1 MTRPSVGPVLTQ
13 RRQLIGALGAT
24 ALGAWLGGCA
34 TPPSPPPPLRPIDA
48 AKAPRVGDL
57 WRYEFRSVFRVPA
70 ARLLEVRVL
79 AVGSGNVHDR
89 LATVKEPEVDEHAF
103 DSSLEMV
110 ERPLAVD
117 RSLVQRFLR
126 RLTVF
131 EFSPYLQA
139 FGPLPD
145 EGSVATPTPAF
156 GGPFTGRA
164 RLRGAEQ
171 VNLPAGSFDAVRMDY
186 EVSRP
191 TTVTMRP
198 EVDPAFILATVWYA
212 AAMKRPVRWTVVARA
227 SDRNILVDDTY
238 ELATY
243 RPA

>member
-1 MTRPSVGPVLTQ
+1 MQ
-13 RRQLIGALGAT
+13 RRRVIGALGAGV
-24 ALGAWLGGCA
+24 LGASLGGCA
-34 TPPSPPPPLRPIDA
+34 APPPPPPLRPIDA

-70 ARLLEVRVL
+70 ARLLEVQVL
-79 AVGSGNVHDR
+79 EVGSDNLRDR
-89 LATVKEPEVDEHAF
+89 IATVKEPEVDEHAF

-110 ERPLAVD
+110 ERPLAVE
-117 RSLVQRFLR
+117 RSLVQRLLR

-145 EGSVATPTPAF
+145 EGSVAAPTPAF

-164 RLRGAEQ
+164 RLRGGEQ
-171 VNLPAGSFDAVRMDY
+171 TKVPAGVFDAVRMDY
-186 EVSRP
+186 ELSRP

-198 EVDPAFILATVWYA
+198 EMDPAFILATVWYVA
-212 AAMKRPVRWTVVARA
+212 AVKRPVRWTVVARA
-227 SDRNILVDDTY
+227 GDRNILVDDTY
-238 ELATY
+238 ELSSY

>member
-1 MTRPSVGPVLTQ
+1 MQ
-13 RRQLIGALGAT
+13 RRRLIGALGAG
-24 ALGAWLGGCA
+24 ALGALLGGCA
-34 TPPSPPPPLRPIDA
+34 APPPPPPLRSIDA
-48 AKAPRVGDL
+48 AKTPRVGDL
-57 WRYEFRSVFRVPA
+57 WRYEFRSVFRVPT

-79 AVGSGNVHDR
+79 EVGSDNLRDR
-89 LATVKEPEVDEHAF
+89 VATVNEPEADEHAF
-103 DSSLEMV
+103 DSSLQMV

-117 RSLVQRFLR
+117 RSPVQRFLR

-145 EGSVATPTPAF
+145 EGSVAAPTPAF

-164 RLRGAEQ
+164 RLRGAER
-171 VNLPAGSFDAVRMDY
+171 VSVPAGSFDAVRMDY
-186 EVSRP
+186 ELSRP

-198 EVDPAFILATVWYA
+198 EFDPAFILATVWYVA
-212 AAMKRPVRWTVVARA
+212 AVKRPVRWTIVARA
-227 SDRNILVDDTY
+227 GDRNVLVDDTY
-238 ELATY
+238 ELASY